1 MPSPARPSNEAI
13 LLVDDD
19 PVALATLSKSLEKA
33 GFNQLIACGD
43 EREALNILSE
53 KPVAAILLDLVM
65 PHISGED
72 LLVDI
77 GNRYPHIPVIMATS
91 RDDTATVVRCMRKG
105 AYDYITKPYDGGL
118 LLAGVTRALRYRELQ
133 RENALFSS
141 SLLREGPLNPEP
153 FAAIIT
159 RSPQMQ
165 SLFKYCEAIAPGGE
179 PVLISGETGTGK
191 ELMARAFHTASDRQ
205 GAFIAVNVAGVDD
218 HVFSDTLFGH
228 TKGAFTGADRA
239 RKGFIS
245 KAVGGTLFLDEIG
258 ELSEASQIKLLRVL
272 QEREY
277 LPLGS
282 DQPLQTDARV
292 IVATH
297 KEMQGLQEKSPF
309 RADLYYRLRTHHLEL
324 PPLRRRLED
333 IRPLLEH
340 FLGQAAEA
348 FGKKRPAYPPELVTL
363 LKSHAFPG
371 NVRELRAMVFDAVG
385 RHTNKTLSTERFRQ
399 YIFPKQDERRHA
411 VSQEL
416 ESLFA
421 PLSQLPSLKMAAD
434 ALVDEALRRSDN
446 NQRVAAGLLGI
457 TPPALSKR
465 LKLRAQKTD

>member
-1 MPSPARPSNEAI
+1 MSESRPRPEEAI
-13 LLVDDD
+13 LIVDDD
-19 PVALATLSKSLEKA
+19 PVALATLSKALEKA
-33 GFNQLIACGD
+33 GFNNLIACGD
-43 EREALNILSE
+43 ERETLTILAE
-53 KPVAAILLDLVM
+53 RAVAAILLDLVM

-77 GNRYPHIPVIMATS
+77 RNRHPQVPVIMATS

-105 AYDYITKPYDGGL
+105 AYDYITKPYDTGL
-118 LLAGVTRALRYRELQ
+118 LLAGVKRALQFRQLQ
-133 RENALFSS
+133 RENAIFSR
-141 SLLREGPLNPEP
+141 SLLREGPLNPAP
-153 FAAIIT
+153 FTAIVT
-159 RSPQMQ
+159 RNPQMQ
-165 SLFKYCEAIAPGGE
+165 SLFKYCEAIAPGSE

-191 ELMARAFHTASDRQ
+191 ELMARAFHSASGRQ
-205 GAFIAVNVAGVDD
+205 GAFMAVNVAGVDD

-228 TKGAFTGADRA
+228 TKGAFTGAERA

-245 KAVGGTLFLDEIG
+245 KAAGGTLFLDEIG

-272 QEREY
+272 QEKEY

-282 DQPLQTDARV
+282 DQALTTDARV

-297 KEMQGLQEKSPF
+297 KEIENLREKNHF

-324 PPLRRRLED
+324 PPLRRRPED
-333 IRPLLEH
+333 IQPLLEH
-340 FLGQAAEA
+340 FLDQAAEA

-363 LKSHAFPG
+363 LNSHAFPG

-399 YIFPKQDERRHA
+399 YIFPTRGARGHA
-411 VSQEL
+411 ASVEL
-416 ESLFA
+416 ERLFGSL
-421 PLSQLPSLKMAAD
+421 PQLPSLKTAAE

-465 LKLRAQKTD
+465 LKQRTQKTD